1 MGVDIITKY
10 FPELTEKQL
19 EQFAQLEALYSEWN
33 EKINVISRKDIGNLY
48 EHHVLHSLGIAKAI
62 RFRSGTTVVD
72 VGSGGGFPGIPLA
85 ILFPEVQFHLV
96 DSIGKKMRVAEEVK
110 QAIGLENCTTQH
122 SRMEDVKAQ
131 FDFVVSRAALPMPEL
146 VKLVRKNISRQSKN
160 ALPNGILTLKGG
172 DLTGELSAFRRDAVV
187 YNLSDW
193 FNESFFETKQLVY
206 LPLI

>member
-85 ILFPEVQFHLV
+85 ILFPEIQFHLV